1 MQAIRDALIML
12 VLILLAASIRVTPL
26 ENVAGLVPDAQA
38 AVTERS
44 ADAARAVPAKQSSSC
59 LADSDSAPCSDDRS
73 LSPPPMGSLKS
84 LEVRDVGDSRV
95 LVLIEVERDWRLE
108 AESKQCPTDS
118 DRPQKA
124 PAVAEA
130 C

>member
-12 VLILLAASIRVTPL
+12 VLILVAVSIRVTPL
-26 ENVAGLVPDAQA
+26 ENVADLIPDAQA

-44 ADAARAVPAKQSSSC
+44 ADAARIVPARQSSSC
-59 LADSDSAPCSDDRS
+59 SADSDVAPRPQDRS
-73 LSPPPMGSLKS
+73 LSPPPKGSLRS
-84 LEVRDVGDSRV
+84 LEVKEVDDSRV
-95 LVLIEVERDWRLE
+95 LVLIEVERDGRLE

-118 DRPQKA
+118 GRPHKA
-124 PAVAEA
+124 PAAAEA